1 MVQKVTHSPSK
12 FKNVI
17 GKPHFSQNKQRNIAE
32 PSYFCDVFTLSQQ
45 IIFIMEA
52 YIVAGYR
59 SAIGKAG
66 RGGFRNYRPD
76 DLAIDV
82 ITQLM
87 ASVPAVEKNL
97 VDDVMVGCANPEGEQ
112 GLQIGRLI
120 SNRALGKDVPG
131 MTVNRYCASGLETI
145 SIAVAKIRA
154 GMGHIYVAGG
164 TESMSLIPMTGYK
177 LAPNYNIAANTPDY
191 LVGMGLT
198 AEAVANKWEIS
209 REQAD
214 AFSVRSHALAGAA
227 IKGGKFKDE
236 IVPVTVKEVWVEN
249 DKRKERETV
258 VDTDEGVRA
267 DTSIEGLGKL
277 RAAFAQGGSVTAG
290 NSSQTSD
297 GAAFVLVVSEEVVKR
312 YNLTPIARL
321 AACSVAGV
329 EPIHMGIGPCAA
341 IPKALA
347 QAGKKLDD
355 IELIELNEAFAA
367 QALAVIKQ
375 AGLNPD
381 IVNVNG
387 GAIALGHPLG
397 CTGAKLS
404 VQLFNELRRR
414 NQKYGMVTAC
424 VGGGQG
430 IAGIYELLN

>member
-1 MVQKVTHSPSK
+1 
-12 FKNVI
+12 
-17 GKPHFSQNKQRNIAE
+17 
-32 PSYFCDVFTLSQQ
+32 
-45 IIFIMEA
+45 MEA

-59 SAIGKAG
+59 SAVGKAG
-66 RGGFRNYRPD
+66 RGGFKSYRPD
-76 DLAIDV
+76 DLAVDV
-82 ITQLM
+82 ITHLM
-87 ASVPAVEKNL
+87 ASVPDIEKKL
-97 VDDVMVGCANPEGEQ
+97 VDDVIVGCANPEGEQ

-164 TESMSLIPMTGYK
+164 AESMSLIPMTGYK

-198 AEAVANKWEIS
+198 AEAVAAKWDIS

-214 AFSVRSHALAGAA
+214 TFSVRSHALAGAA
-227 IKGGKFKDE
+227 IKEGKFKDE
-236 IVPVTVKEVWVEN
+236 IVPVKVKEVWVEN
-249 DKRKERETV
+249 DKRKERETI

-267 DTSIEGLGKL
+267 DTSLEGLGKL
-277 RAAFAQGGSVTAG
+277 RPAFAVGGSVTAG
-290 NSSQTSD
+290 NASQTSD

-347 QAGKKLDD
+347 QAGKSLND

-367 QALAVIKQ
+367 QALAVIKE

-404 VQLFNELRRR
+404 VQLFNEMRRR
-414 NQKYGMVTAC
+414 QLKYGMVTAC

-430 IAGIYELLN
+430 IAGVYELLN